1 LNVGTMT
8 GKGRELADMM
18 ERRKVYMCFQEMKW
32 KESKARNISLIGQ
45 FRLRRREWESPVCLC
60 TPPQTR
66 CLGSRNTGRSVAA
79 PQHGKARSS
88 ATRSTSCPG
97 LTSETKERAPFPGI
111 LTKRPVM
118 KRPRMSASD
127 SDYSIDWLA
136 SDDDEDN
143 NSELETECDR
153 EQHTLS
159 TTPAP
164 QNSCNPQSCRKS
176 IDSYIENRSCM
187 GSPPSSPTSS
197 FSTGDREPSP
207 SGQKDKSGHS
217 CTTASPKGKS
227 RQAQKRVWS
236 LPVPEQKEKH
246 LTESPT
252 EKDKLFACKCVEL
265 QCYIHPLSSI
275 LNGLRSGRYRERLS
289 TFQESVAMDRIQ
301 RIMGVLQN
309 PCMGERYINIIL
321 KMEEMLKTWFPNVK
335 PNHQTTAVDLTQE
348 TTLLKKPKLSSILT
362 PVSVGLFNSGT
373 TGASPVVAKAMRVSD
388 LLLQAP
394 YSATNLKW
402 LHTSPICSPTAEQGQ
417 RTVRNLLTAHRDEDV
432 TQDNSVSSTI
442 DTPELN
448 MDSVPSQ
455 PPPGKIS
462 APCLERLLK
471 STESIINHKASR
483 GTSNM
488 SADTLS

>member
-1 LNVGTMT
+1 MT
-8 GKGRELADMM
+8 SGGRL
-18 ERRKVYMCFQEMKW
+18 
-32 KESKARNISLIGQ
+32 
-45 FRLRRREWESPVCLC
+45 
-60 TPPQTR
+60 
-66 CLGSRNTGRSVAA
+66 
-79 PQHGKARSS
+79 QHGHSPSMA
-88 ATRSTSCPG
+88 
-97 LTSETKERAPFPGI
+97 LVQI
-111 LTKRPVM
+111 LIKRPVM

-136 SDDDEDN
+136 SDDDED
-143 NSELETECDR
+143 SELETECDR
-153 EQHTLS
+153 EEDTLP
-159 TTPAP
+159 TTPAAH
-164 QNSCNPQSCRKS
+164 NSCGPQTCKKSSDSSVKDKEDRSCRS
-176 IDSYIENRSCM
+176 
-187 GSPPSSPTSS
+187 SPPSSPTSS

-207 SGQKDKSGHS
+207 SGQEDVSDHS
-217 CTTASPKGKS
+217 CTSGSPKGKS
-227 RQAQKRVWS
+227 RQAQKRS
-236 LPVPEQKEKH
+236 RCLPVPEQNEKQ
-246 LTESPT
+246 LTASPT
-252 EKDKLFACKCVEL
+252 EKDKLFACKCMEL

-309 PCMGERYINIIL
+309 PCMGERYIDIIL

-335 PNHQTTAVDLTQE
+335 PNHQTTAVELTQE
-348 TTLLKKPKLSSILT
+348 TALLKKPKLSSPPAPI
-362 PVSVGLFNSGT
+362 SAGLFNSGS
-373 TGASPVVAKAMRVSD
+373 ASVSPVAAKAMRGSD
-388 LLLQAP
+388 LILPAP

-402 LHTSPICSPTAEQGQ
+402 LHTSPICSPTADQGQ
-417 RTVRNLLTAHRDEDV
+417 RTVRNLLTARRDEDA

-448 MDSVPSQ
+448 MDSVPCH

-488 SADTLS
+488 GSGTLS